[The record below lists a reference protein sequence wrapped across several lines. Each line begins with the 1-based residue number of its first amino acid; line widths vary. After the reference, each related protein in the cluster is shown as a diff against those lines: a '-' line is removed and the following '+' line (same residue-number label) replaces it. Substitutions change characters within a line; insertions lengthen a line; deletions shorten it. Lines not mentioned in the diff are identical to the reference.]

1 MPSKNSSRKNK
12 TTHVSEKPMA
22 NDDELPTIVMKSKSS
37 SRSSTLSN
45 VSIKVISDWEKVGMT
60 KEEFEEMN
68 QRVAEQ
74 MKEWE
79 AEKKQAFKR
88 IPYVEM
94 DEVDYWEN
102 QIEILETRRE
112 RYNKK
117 RGWSAQDLDAIDEID
132 EAIAY
137 CEEQLDELDV

>member
-22 NDDELPTIVMKSKSS
+22 NDDELPTIVVKSKSS

-45 VSIKVISDWEKVGMT
+45 VSIKVVSDWEKVGMT
-60 KEEFEEMN
+60 KEEFEAMN

-79 AEKKQAFKR
+79 AEKKQSYKR
-88 IPYVEM
+88 IPYEEM
-94 DEVDYWEN
+94 DEIEYWEN
-102 QIEILETRRE
+102 QIEILETQRE